1 MTRTTGPAG
10 GAWEALRAVVE
21 RMPDPAG
28 NQETTALEHELATAF
43 DTRHAIAV
51 SSGTA
56 ALHTALAASGVGA
69 GDEVLVPAA
78 TVVMTVAAV
87 VAAGAH
93 PVFVETRPGEPFGM
107 DITDAAAKITP
118 ATAAIL
124 PVHLAGRTTGIHH
137 VAGFATRTG
146 LTLIEDACQAQG
158 SRDRERHAG
167 TLGDVGCFSLKDG
180 KLLAS
185 GEGGYLLTDRDDI
198 AARAAAF
205 RSHWH
210 TGAPGAPVGS
220 RLAYNFRLAEPL
232 AALARHHLT
241 DFDAALAR
249 RRAQTHRLYEL
260 VGDSPGLVRIEPGP
274 AERPNDYSPVWR
286 IDHLRPRGFAEH
298 LARRGVLNSVGT
310 FGLRA
315 APTHPACQTLN
326 PAPCPNAAGAVDR
339 LLAVVVH
346 ADTTP
351 AALERMAATIRK
363 EAAEWATTA

>member
-1 MTRTTGPAG
+1 
-10 GAWEALRAVVE
+10 
-21 RMPDPAG
+21 
-28 NQETTALEHELATAF
+28 
-43 DTRHAIAV
+43 
-51 SSGTA
+51 
-56 ALHTALAASGVGA
+56 
-69 GDEVLVPAA
+69 
-78 TVVMTVAAV
+78 VAA
-87 VAAGAH
+87 
-93 PVFVETRPGEPFGM
+93 
-107 DITDAAAKITP
+107 
-118 ATAAIL
+118 
-124 PVHLAGRTTGIHH
+124 
-137 VAGFATRTG
+137 FATRTG

-167 TLGDVGCFSLKDG
+167 TLGDVGCFSLKDR

-198 AARAAAF
+198 AAHAAAF

-232 AALARHHLT
+232 AALARRH
-241 DFDAALAR
+241 
-249 RRAQTHRLYEL
+249 AQTQRLYEL
-260 VGDSPGLVRIEPGP
+260 VGDTPGLARIEPGP

-286 IDHLRPRGFAEH
+286 IDHPRPRGFAEH

-346 ADTTP
+346 AGTTP

-363 EAAEWATTA
+363 EAVQWATTA